1 MMPSLDLTSL
11 SNAVTRLEEGLAR
24 CLREPE
30 DTQLRDGLV
39 QRFEFSY
46 ELSHKILKRHLE
58 QTAASPEEIDRM
70 TFADLI
76 RTGNEQGLLRGDWTA
91 WREYREMRS
100 RTSHTYDEN
109 SAKLVV
115 AGIPAF
121 LTEVH
126 HLLGQLE
133 KRATSPS

>member
-24 CLREPE
+24 CHREPD

-70 TFADLI
+70 AFADLI
-76 RTGNEQGLLRGDWTA
+76 RTGNEQGLLRGDWNA

-109 SAKLVV
+109 SSKLVV

-121 LTEVH
+121 LAEVH